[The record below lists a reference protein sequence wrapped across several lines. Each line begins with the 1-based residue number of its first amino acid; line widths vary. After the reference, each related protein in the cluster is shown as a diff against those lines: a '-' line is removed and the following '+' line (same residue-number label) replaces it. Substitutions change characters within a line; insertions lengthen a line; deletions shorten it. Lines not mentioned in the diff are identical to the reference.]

1 MNRST
6 CTRWFSQKA
15 YQSCHSFLLSLPF
28 LHDHLTVI
36 QAYSLAYQRRGNLEL
51 AKLGLRGV
59 TVLAASGDTGIQG
72 AAQQGGPPPRCAPF
86 AAAPRHSKDGY
97 DCFFGQLRD
106 RFFKDQ
112 FVFLVSQLVICYCM
126 FQYLLYIFTTYI
138 IYIWYVYIYI
148 IRCHL

>member
-1 MNRST
+1 MPSIQVAELCHMNRST
-6 CTRWFSQKA
+6 LKLDD
-15 YQSCHSFLLSLPF
+15 FLRRGTNRATLFFCCFRVSF

-97 DCFFGQLRD
+97 DCFFGQLGD

-112 FVFLVSQLVICYCM
+112 FVFMVS
-126 FQYLLYIFTTYI
+126 
-138 IYIWYVYIYI
+138 
-148 IRCHL
+148 

>member
-1 MNRST
+1 MI
-6 CTRWFSQKA
+6 FSEGVQIVPLF
-15 YQSCHSFLLSLPF
+15 SFVASVCCM
-28 LHDHLTVI
+28 DHLTVI

-106 RFFKDQ
+106 RFFKD
-112 FVFLVSQLVICYCM
+112 LIC
-126 FQYLLYIFTTYI
+126 FFGFSTRNLLLH
-138 IYIWYVYIYI
+138 V
-148 IRCHL
+148 